1 MKSKIWDEAYR
12 VGLKVGTYSYN
23 DLTEDQLDL
32 LARIGHR
39 MYKGDTLSIVM
50 NNLEY
55 LEWCAEKQGLLNA

>member
-12 VGLKVGTYSYN
+12 VGLRVGTYSYN

-32 LARIGHR
+32 LERVGYR
-39 MYKGDTLSIVM
+39 MYKNDTLQVTI

-55 LEWCAEKQGLLNA
+55 LEWCAEKKGLLNA